1 MSAANPILT
10 QLPNKV
16 AFHEALESN
25 PGVIIIKFGA
35 EWCGPCK
42 KIEEHVHILM
52 NSMPSNVQSY
62 IIDIDESVE
71 VYSFLKT
78 KKMVKAIPS
87 ILAYYKNDEAT
98 YIPDDIVIGAD
109 PVAINEFF
117 ERSFVKA
124 KSISID

>member
-1 MSAANPILT
+1 MSVAKLILT
-10 QLPNKV
+10 QLPNKMV
-16 AFHEALESN
+16 FHQALESN

-42 KIEEHVHILM
+42 KIEEHVNILM

-62 IIDIDESVE
+62 IIDIDESLE

-87 ILAYYKNDEAT
+87 ILAYYKTDEAT

-109 PVAINEFF
+109 AVAINEFF

-124 KSISID
+124 KSID

>member
-1 MSAANPILT
+1 MSASIPILT
-10 QLPNKV
+10 ELPNKV
-16 AFHEALESN
+16 VFYAALELN

-42 KIEEHVHILM
+42 KIEEHVKILM

-62 IIDIDESVE
+62 IIDIDDSLE

-87 ILAYYKNDEAT
+87 ILAYYKNEEIT

-109 PVAINEFF
+109 VVKINEFF
-117 ERSFVKA
+117 ERSFIKA
-124 KSISID
+124 NSL

>member
-1 MSAANPILT
+1 MTSSLPILT
-10 QLPNKV
+10 ELPNKIV
-16 AFHEALESN
+16 FHSALNSN
-25 PGVIIIKFGA
+25 PGIIIIKFGA

-42 KIEEHVHILM
+42 KIEEHVKILM

-62 IIDIDESVE
+62 IIDIDDSIE

-87 ILAYYKNDEAT
+87 ILAYYKNEETT

-109 PVAINEFF
+109 AVAINEFF

-124 KSISID
+124 NSIE

>member
-1 MSAANPILT
+1 MSSVSLPILT
-10 QLPNKV
+10 ELPNKL
-16 AFHEALESN
+16 AFHSALTSN

-35 EWCGPCK
+35 EWCRPCK
-42 KIEEHVHILM
+42 KIEEHVKILM
-52 NSMPSNVQSY
+52 NSMPENVQSY
-62 IIDIDESVE
+62 IVDIDESLE

-109 PVAINEFF
+109 VIAINEFF
-117 ERSFVKA
+117 ERSYIKA
-124 KSISID
+124 TE